1 MRTTNMRPF
10 IFLGVAA
17 LCLCPALAQS
27 SSQSTEKPQSPAQTR
42 PDSEPRAPK
51 LPPFPIQL
59 EMHVPFAPT
68 AFPSGGR
75 FYLLY
80 ELHLTNFGQA
90 PLPMNRIELLDADA
104 SEGKPLV
111 TFEAGQLETMVQ
123 YVGGKAAAN
132 PKESTVI
139 AGGQSAI
146 IFMMTAFDHD
156 SQIPRKVL
164 HQVVIGDFIAEGAI
178 ITTNSPAL
186 RVLGPPLEGENWL
199 AADGPSNGQDNH
211 HRRGVIVFDGR
222 PVISR
227 RYAID
232 WKQVRDG
239 VGFSG
244 DSRDVRSYYSYDKP
258 VLAVADG
265 RVVAARDGLPNNIPG
280 HGDAFHP
287 AIPITLDTVAGN
299 TITIDLGGGQ
309 FAYYMHLEQ
318 GSVRVKVG
326 DRVQRGQI
334 LARVGCTGD
343 AREPHLHFEVTN
355 SSKPLSGEG
364 VPYLIDRYRSKGTNG
379 VLELRTHELPLD
391 KSVVVFGEGNGK

>member
-1 MRTTNMRPF
+1 MRKF
-10 IFLGVAA
+10 VFLGIAS
-17 LCLCPALAQS
+17 LCLCPALAQPS
-27 SSQSTEKPQSPAQTR
+27 IQSTDKPQIPTQTR
-42 PDSEPRAPK
+42 PNSELPAPK
-51 LPPFPIQL
+51 LPPFPVQL
-59 EMHVPFAPT
+59 EMRVPIAPT
-68 AFPSGGR
+68 AFPSDGR
-75 FYLLY
+75 YYLLY

-90 PLPMNRIELLDADA
+90 PLPINRIELLDADA
-104 SEGKPLV
+104 LEGIPLG
-111 TFEAGQLETMVQ
+111 TFEAEQLETMVQ

-132 PKESTVI
+132 PKGSTVI

-146 IFMMTAFDHD
+146 IFMMAAFDHE
-156 SQIPRKVL
+156 SQIPGKVL
-164 HQVVIGDFIAEGAI
+164 HQVVIGDFIARGAI

-186 RVLGPPLEGENWL
+186 RVLGPPLEGEDWL
-199 AADGPSNGQDNH
+199 AADGPSNDLDNH

-222 PVISR
+222 SVISR

-239 VGFSG
+239 VSFSG

-287 AIPITLDTVAGN
+287 AVPITLDTVAGN
-299 TITIDLGGGQ
+299 TLTLDLGGGQ
-309 FAYYMHLEQ
+309 FAYYMHLEP

-326 DRVQRGQI
+326 DRVKRGKL
-334 LARVGCTGD
+334 LARIGCTGD

-364 VPYLIDRYRSKGTNG
+364 IPYLIDRYRSKGTNG
-379 VLELRTHELPLD
+379 VLELRTRELPLG
-391 KSVVVFGEGNGK
+391 KSVVVFNEGRGK

>member
-1 MRTTNMRPF
+1 MR
-10 IFLGVAA
+10 V
-17 LCLCPALAQS
+17 
-27 SSQSTEKPQSPAQTR
+27 
-42 PDSEPRAPK
+42 
-51 LPPFPIQL
+51 PI
-59 EMHVPFAPT
+59 APT
-68 AFPSGGR
+68 AFPSDGR
-75 FYLLY
+75 YYLLY

-90 PLPMNRIELLDADA
+90 PLPINRIELLDADA
-104 SEGKPLV
+104 LEGIPLG
-111 TFEAGQLETMVQ
+111 TFEAEQLETMVQ

-132 PKESTVI
+132 PKGSTVI

-146 IFMMTAFDHD
+146 IFMMAAFDHE
-156 SQIPRKVL
+156 SQIPGKVL
-164 HQVVIGDFIAEGAI
+164 HQVVIGDFIARGAI

-186 RVLGPPLEGENWL
+186 RVLGPPLEGEDWL
-199 AADGPSNGQDNH
+199 AADGPSNDLDNH

-222 PVISR
+222 SVISR

-239 VGFSG
+239 VSFSG

-287 AIPITLDTVAGN
+287 AVPITLDTVAGN
-299 TITIDLGGGQ
+299 TLTLDLGGGQ
-309 FAYYMHLEQ
+309 FAYYMHLEP

-326 DRVQRGQI
+326 DRVKRGKL
-334 LARVGCTGD
+334 LARIGCTGD

-364 VPYLIDRYRSKGTNG
+364 IPYLIDRYRSKGTNG
-379 VLELRTHELPLD
+379 VLELRTRELPLG
-391 KSVVVFGEGNGK
+391 KSVVVFNEGRGK

>member
-1 MRTTNMRPF
+1 MRPF
-10 IFLGVAA
+10 IFLGIAS
-17 LCLCPALAQS
+17 LCLCPGLAQPS
-27 SSQSTEKPQSPAQTR
+27 IQSTDKPQSPAQTR

-51 LPPFPIQL
+51 LPPFPVQL
-59 EMHVPFAPT
+59 EMRVPIAPT
-68 AFPSGGR
+68 AFPSEGHY
-75 FYLLY
+75 YLLY
-80 ELHLTNFGQA
+80 ELHLTNFGPA

-111 TFEAGQLETMVQ
+111 TFDAEQLEAMVQ

-132 PKESTVI
+132 PKGSTVI

-146 IFMMTAFDHD
+146 IFMMAAFDHD

-199 AADGPSNGQDNH
+199 AADGPSNDQDNH

-239 VGFSG
+239 VSFSG
-244 DSRDVRSYYSYDKP
+244 DSRDVRSFYSYDKP

-265 RVVAARDGLPNNIPG
+265 RVIAGRDGLPNNIPG

-287 AIPITLDTVAGN
+287 AIPITLETIAGN
-299 TITIDLGGGQ
+299 TITLDLGGGQ
-309 FAYYMHLEQ
+309 FAYYMHLEP

-364 VPYLIDRYRSKGTNG
+364 VPYLIDTYRSKGTNG

-391 KSVVVFGEGNGK
+391 KSVVVFGEGHGK